1 MQHYVNDSC
10 NPEWLRMLDS
20 LRDDVQ
26 CVEFRSEIEN
36 NDDDEGCVCPA
47 WTRRLTATTTEV

>member
-1 MQHYVNDSC
+1 MTHYTNGSATT
-10 NPEWLRMLDS
+10 EWLRMYES

-26 CVEFRSEIEN
+26 CVEFRSEIDN

-47 WTRRLTATTTEV
+47 WQRRLTMTTTGE